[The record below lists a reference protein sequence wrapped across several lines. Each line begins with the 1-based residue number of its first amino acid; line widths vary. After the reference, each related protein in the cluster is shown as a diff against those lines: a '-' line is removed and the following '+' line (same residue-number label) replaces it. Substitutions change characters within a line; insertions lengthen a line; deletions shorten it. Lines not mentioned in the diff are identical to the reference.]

1 MFDDGSSA
9 DHHFGMRLHSL
20 LHSLESLFVQM
31 ARDVSAF
38 GVGALRFNRAAC
50 AVADLRL
57 VDPAFIADLLKDQ
70 PFSGRAL
77 ISILRRIVAND
88 EKKKNI
94 CSLPQEF
101 SDRATGT

>member
-1 MFDDGSSA
+1 MC
-9 DHHFGMRLHSL
+9 LHSL

-77 ISILRRIVAND
+77 ISILRRIVGKCCSI
-88 EKKKNI
+88 EKY
-94 CSLPQEF
+94 LFLAAGVE
-101 SDRATGT
+101 

>member
-1 MFDDGSSA
+1 MFDDASSA

-57 VDPAFIADLLKDQ
+57 VDPAFVADLLKESAIFRQGIDIDLATHRKQ
-70 PFSGRAL
+70 TLFDRKMPVPC
-77 ISILRRIVAND
+77 RR
-88 EKKKNI
+88 
-94 CSLPQEF
+94 S
-101 SDRATGT
+101 